1 MNAMMPT
8 IFFLLFAILPITC
21 LMETTNVPDGCTKVN
36 FDSFLNTAEDT
47 LAKILGRYCELVYP
61 NMHPNGTWIG
71 ITGQG
76 KVCRVCCICKVT
88 EGALYYSL
96 TKAPNRFPCPNGKCN
111 SKGKCIKKTS
121 S

>member
-1 MNAMMPT
+1 MSVMMPT
-8 IFFLLFAILPITC
+8 IVFLVFAMLPITC

-36 FDSFLNTAEDT
+36 FDSFLNTAENT
-47 LAKILGRYCELVYP
+47 LAKTLGRYCELVYP

-71 ITGQG
+71 I
-76 KVCRVCCICKVT
+76 
-88 EGALYYSL
+88 
-96 TKAPNRFPCPNGKCN
+96 KCN